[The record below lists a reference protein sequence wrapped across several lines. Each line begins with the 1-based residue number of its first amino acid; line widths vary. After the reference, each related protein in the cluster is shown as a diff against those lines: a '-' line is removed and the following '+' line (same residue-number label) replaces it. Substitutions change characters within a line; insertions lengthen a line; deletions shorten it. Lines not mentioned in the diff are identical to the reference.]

1 MHGIILSEKECRAVA
16 RKDYARRKPRKE
28 GVLRIGQNLS
38 EEIVKRSLFEFEEKK
53 FQVAATGAEKR
64 IG

>member
-1 MHGIILSEKECRAVA
+1 MAS
-16 RKDYARRKPRKE
+16 KDYARRKPREE